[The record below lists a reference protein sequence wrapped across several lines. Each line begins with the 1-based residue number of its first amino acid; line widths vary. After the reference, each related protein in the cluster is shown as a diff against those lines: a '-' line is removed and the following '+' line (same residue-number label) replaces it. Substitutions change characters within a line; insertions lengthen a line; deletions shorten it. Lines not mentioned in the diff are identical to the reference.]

1 MINILITGGAGFVGS
16 NLAEKLSEND
26 HYNVTIVDNL
36 STGSK
41 DKIPH
46 RCNFIK
52 CDVNNYND
60 ISQIMLKYKFDYVF
74 HYAAIVG
81 VKRTQESPI
90 SVFEDIKGFD
100 NIMMLSKN
108 TGVKHVYF
116 SSSSEVYG
124 ESESYPQSVDSTPL
138 NAKFPYAIV
147 KSLGESYLKSYNQEH
162 GLDFTIFR
170 FFNTYGPKQS
180 QDFVMS
186 KFINLALNNND
197 ITIYGDGSQTRTFC
211 FVKDNIDT
219 CIKIFEEKLLIN
231 KTINLGGGIETTIL
245 ELAETIIKLTGS
257 DSKIIFL
264 PPLKGGDMNRRQP
277 DNKPMVSILNRDLLT
292 LEEGIKETLKK
303 YDNN

>member
-245 ELAETIIKLTGS
+245 ELAKTIIKLTGS